1 MPVPQILI
9 GVVTGSLG
17 VVSTLKNKRDRKR
30 YERARKSYE
39 EFFEGYCNFVNRVN
53 NELYELHN
61 LRVEAQK
68 TLRETANWLKPADVK
83 ERTFS
88 VGPNVIP
95 WNFVETR
102 NVIEQ
107 LSTLATGIAGGAA
120 AGAAL
125 GGAAAAGTYA
135 AVGVVGTAST
145 GAAISGLTGIAAR
158 NATLAWLGG
167 GTLATGGGGMG
178 AGMVNLVGIALAPAA
193 AVPVLVNFVQ
203 AMKQGK
209 RVDSEIHEMN
219 ASRAKMD
226 KHAAELT
233 VVLNRVH
240 EVSKSIHEVATM
252 LRNLLASAS
261 TSALE
266 DVYRVACA
274 AKRLAQLLDLDEASE
289 SAS

>member
-1 MPVPQILI
+1 
-9 GVVTGSLG
+9 
-17 VVSTLKNKRDRKR
+17 
-30 YERARKSYE
+30 
-39 EFFEGYCNFVNRVN
+39 
-53 NELYELHN
+53 
-61 LRVEAQK
+61 
-68 TLRETANWLKPADVK
+68 
-83 ERTFS
+83 
-88 VGPNVIP
+88 
-95 WNFVETR
+95 
-102 NVIEQ
+102 
-107 LSTLATGIAGGAA
+107 
-120 AGAAL
+120 
-125 GGAAAAGTYA
+125 
-135 AVGVVGTAST
+135 
-145 GAAISGLTGIAAR
+145 
-158 NATLAWLGG
+158 
-167 GTLATGGGGMG
+167 MG